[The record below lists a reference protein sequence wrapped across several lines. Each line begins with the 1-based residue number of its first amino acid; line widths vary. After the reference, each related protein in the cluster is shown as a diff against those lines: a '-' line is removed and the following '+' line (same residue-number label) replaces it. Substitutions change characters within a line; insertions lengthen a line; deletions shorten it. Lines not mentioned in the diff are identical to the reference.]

1 MIGTINAGHKQSDF
15 PYLKLSMICKFS
27 KVTETFLS
35 KSVFRTLLS
44 HFLWIA
50 TSIDFKF
57 QFLLL
62 HLLSGRHDGNELQ
75 KH

>member
-50 TSIDFKF
+50 TLIESKF
-57 QFLLL
+57 QS
-62 HLLSGRHDGNELQ
+62 LLSDLASGSHDRNEFR
-75 KH
+75 K